1 MFLKEQKYMKQK
13 IMYISIFG
21 RYKDCYASFR
31 AHSVRKLEADN
42 GIKLFVE
49 MIDTRRVSHKK
60 KRHLMGN

>member
-1 MFLKEQKYMKQK
+1 
-13 IMYISIFG
+13 MYISIFG

>member
-49 MIDTRRVSHKK
+49 MIHEKYLIRKK
-60 KRHLMGN
+60 DI